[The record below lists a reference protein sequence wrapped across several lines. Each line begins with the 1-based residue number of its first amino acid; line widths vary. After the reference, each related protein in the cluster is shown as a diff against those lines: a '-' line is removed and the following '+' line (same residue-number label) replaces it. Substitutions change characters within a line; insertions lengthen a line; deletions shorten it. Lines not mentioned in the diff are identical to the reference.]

1 MRMKYKNNPLN
12 IRMSGSKWVGL
23 TGSKNGFCEF
33 SNLDYGVRAA
43 CYLIM
48 RTYRRYGITSIRDII
63 ARWAPPSENPTAG
76 YISFVCKSTL
86 YSMYDEIDSEEKV
99 ACLIEAM
106 AIFEQGHY
114 NVLDRVYVL
123 RVIHDFKITFST
135 NVNKR

>member
-1 MRMKYKNNPLN
+1 MSMKYKNNPLN

-33 SNLDYGVRAA
+33 SDLKYGVRAA

-48 RTYRRYGITSIRDII
+48 RTYRRYGFTSIKDII
-63 ARWAPPSENPTAG
+63 ARWAPPSENHTEG

-86 YSMYDEIDSEEKV
+86 YSMYDEIDNEMKV
-99 ACLIEAM
+99 ASLIDAM
-106 AIFEQGHY
+106 AIFEQGKY

-123 RVIHDFKITFST
+123 KVIHEFNITFST